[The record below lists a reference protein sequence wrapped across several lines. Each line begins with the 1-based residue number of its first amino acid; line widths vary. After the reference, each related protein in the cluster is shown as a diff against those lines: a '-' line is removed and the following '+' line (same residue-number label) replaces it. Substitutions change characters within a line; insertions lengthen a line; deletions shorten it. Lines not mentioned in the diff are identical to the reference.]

1 MIYMNDE
8 KTYFMYSIAIS
19 ENVFLKEEDKLK
31 SFVEKTNSRQ
41 LATYFSN
48 GHIYIYFILRDENK
62 SDDLQVYYNEIFG
75 NEKDVELVNL
85 KKHTMTTNDL
95 IYLDRMLF
103 NEARRYK
110 ISLISDEIL
119 SLILNKKEEN
129 FSTTIK
135 SIENYINYNKNS
147 SNSKLRSFG

>member
-1 MIYMNDE
+1 MEDE
-8 KTYFMYSIAIS
+8 KTYFMYSIAIN
-19 ENVFLKEEDKLK
+19 ENEFLKEEDKLK
-31 SFVEKTNSRQ
+31 LFVEKTNSRQ

-48 GHIYIYFILRDENK
+48 KHIYIYFILRDKSK
-62 SDDLQVYYNEIFG
+62 SDDLQDYYNEIFE
-75 NEKDVELVNL
+75 NEKEVELINL

-103 NEARRYK
+103 NEARKYK

-129 FSTTIK
+129 FNTTIK

-147 SNSKLRSFG
+147 SNSRLRSFG

>member
-1 MIYMNDE
+1 MEDE
-8 KTYFMYSIAIS
+8 KTYFMYSIAINES
-19 ENVFLKEEDKLK
+19 IFLKEEDKLK
-31 SFVEKTNSRQ
+31 LFVEKTNSRQ

-48 GHIYIYFILRDENK
+48 KHIYIYFILRDKSK
-62 SDDLQVYYNEIFG
+62 SDDLQDYYNEIFE
-75 NEKDVELVNL
+75 NEKEVELINL

-103 NEARRYK
+103 NEARKYK

-129 FSTTIK
+129 FNTTIK

-147 SNSKLRSFG
+147 SNSRLRSFG